1 MSMTRT
7 MAALALATGLALS
20 GCSKS
25 ASSVS
30 EGRTPEEVMTLAKK
44 TLDETSGVQLDLST
58 DDLPDG
64 VTGVSKA
71 SGIVTHAPAF
81 EGSITVKTALGT
93 FDIPVVG
100 VDHKTYADTPLTNG
114 YSEVDPGDYGAPE
127 PALLIDPDTGVS
139 NLLTATEN
147 VEKGED
153 VRGGKDNKEILTEY
167 TGTVPAATVK
177 TLIPSATGD
186 DFEATYTIASNG
198 ELRQA
203 VLTGQFYEGAD
214 DNTYTVNFTDY
225 GADKDIKAP

>member
-1 MSMTRT
+1 MSTTRT
-7 MAALALATGLALS
+7 LAALALATGLALS

-25 ASSVS
+25 TSSVS
-30 EGRTPEEVMTLAKK
+30 EGRTPEEVMTLSKK

-81 EGSITVKTALGT
+81 EGTITVKTGLGT
-93 FDIPVVG
+93 FEIPVIG
-100 VDHKTYADTPLTNG
+100 VDGKTYADTPLSNG
-114 YSEVDPGDYGAPE
+114 YTVVDPGEYGAPV
-127 PALLIDPDTGVS
+127 PGLLIDPDTGVS

-147 VEKGED
+147 VEKGDE

-167 TGTVPAATVK
+167 TGTVPAANVEA
-177 TLIPSATGD
+177 LIPSATGD

-198 ELRQA
+198 ELREV
-203 VLTGQFYEGAD
+203 VLTGQFYEGAE
-214 DNTYTVNFTDY
+214 DNTYVVDFTDY
-225 GADKDIKAP
+225 GTDKDIAAP